1 MSNQGKK
8 SQRENRTIL
17 NKLRQKVQTLAL
29 EYQKKDD
36 FTGWF
41 EVIYT
46 EASGNTEEIPWAKT
60 SPHPA
65 LINWL
70 ATANI
75 TNKKALVIGCGLGDD
90 SELLA
95 QNNAQVTAFDIASS
109 AIAWCKKRFP
119 ESSVN
124 YLVADLLNLASNW
137 NNAFDLIFESRT
149 IQALPLAIR
158 PNVIEAIA
166 TLTKPGGTLLI
177 VTRLR
182 DTEADPDGPPWAVSE
197 EELSQFQQF
206 GYQEINRIP
215 YLDEN
220 NPSVKQALIEYQ
232 RKL

>member
-1 MSNQGKK
+1 MNESN
-8 SQRENRTIL
+8 L

-29 EYQKKDD
+29 EYQKNDD

-46 EASGNTEEIPWAKT
+46 EASGNTEAVPWAKT

-75 TNKKALVIGCGLGDD
+75 TDKKALVIGCGLGDD

-95 QNNAQVTAFDIASS
+95 QNNAKVTAFDIAPS
-109 AIAWCKKRFP
+109 AIAWCEKRFP
-119 ESSVN
+119 DSSVN
-124 YLVADLLNLASNW
+124 YLVADLLNLASTSNW
-137 NNAFDLIFESRT
+137 NNAFDFIFESKT

-166 TLTKPGGTLLI
+166 MLTKPGGTLLI

-182 DTEADPDGPPWAVSE
+182 DTEADPDGPPWAVSK

-215 YLDEN
+215 YLDEH